1 MGQSPEVTQK
11 KRLAAGVS
19 DVSGRWMIKPLCLVF
34 AAMTPVWAEEMIVAD
49 AAAFAAAAK
58 SIKAEDTLV
67 LKDGIW
73 VDAELNLQAEGTAER
88 PITLRAQTGGKVV
101 FTGKS
106 SLSIG
111 GAHIIVDGL
120 WFQNPKGEE
129 AIELRSEHNKPANDC
144 RITNCAVTNDLPAP
158 KAKTSARF
166 VSIYGSRNRVDHC
179 YLAGKTTAG
188 TTLVVWICEGD
199 DVKHQIDHNHFGPRE
214 PLGKNGGETIRVGDS
229 KTSMVMAACVVEH
242 NLFEQCNGEAE
253 CISNK
258 SCGNLYRR
266 NTFKAVSG
274 TLTLRHGNA
283 CRVEDNV
290 FLGEGAKGTGGIR
303 LIGEDHLVKGN
314 YLENLTGD
322 DARSAICL
330 MLGIPNSAANGY
342 FQVKRAKVTEN
353 TLINCEHNFLFGMSG
368 EKKANLPPIE
378 TVVSNNMIQTN
389 KEEAFV
395 SRCAMDGVT
404 LDNNKVGKEPVKAA
418 PPPAPE
424 QAGPGWR
431 K

>member
-34 AAMTPVWAEEMIVAD
+34 AAMTPVWAEEMILAD

-303 LIGEDHLVKGN
+303 VNGEDHLVKGN